1 MLGTLRWGTVLAG
14 VGAGGVTATLSGL
27 LVWPLLELLGVEGA
41 PLAAITVGTLVGLG
55 FAGWV
60 AGRLALHSPRFHGS
74 VAALG
79 FAGVVLVVA
88 RLGGSPAPLLQ
99 VLILC
104 LLAVVVGGAAGTWA
118 GRRKAG
124 PGPAGPA

>member
-1 MLGTLRWGTVLAG
+1 MLGTLRWGAVLGG
-14 VGAGGVTATLSGL
+14 VGAAGVTATLGGL
-27 LVWPLLELLGVEGA
+27 LVWPLLEILRVEEA
-41 PLAAITVGTLVGLG
+41 PLAAITIGTLIGLG
-55 FAGWV
+55 SAGWV
-60 AGRLALHSPRFHGS
+60 SGRLAVHSPRFHGS

-104 LLAVVVGGAAGTWA
+104 LLAVVVGGAIGTWA